1 VNGMPEARQVN
12 GMPEARQVNGMPE
25 ARQVNGMPE
34 ARQVKCVKELRGA
47 ERQAVGNTWGCGL
60 AAPPLPSIA
69 MR

>member
-1 VNGMPEARQVN
+1 MPEARVVTVVPEARVVNDVPEARQVN
-12 GMPEARQVNGMPE
+12 GMPEARK
-25 ARQVNGMPE
+25 
-34 ARQVKCVKELRGA
+34 VKCVKELRGA